1 MLSPSPRHTNCR
13 LPLALGTALLA
24 GLLLVPGC
32 RQAAEDSSVSSAG
45 GPQSTPDTPLNL
57 PPVPVLFATVMA
69 PAPPPA
75 QQVARAPLPPRPPDA
90 GQVAQQAVVPV
101 SGVPVSGPRRDAAV
115 NAGLIVCDPIPGDPA
130 LTTFGTACGRW
141 LDLIAAGQPELGRT
155 PYWEARGRARQEMGR
170 ADFHLTPAQAGA
182 LSGMT
187 GATHAACG
195 TISGV
200 PSRCTLTYSLY
211 ALPGGQP
218 VGPPLVQT
226 GAEAQIVAALPGMA
240 KALDARLGVRA
251 PRVPPS
257 VALSPSELTQVETIA
272 DEDAVS
278 DADLLALS
286 RLSAR
291 SPLAGMYYVGTRACN
306 DQILLNGMV
315 KTLLTQL
322 PSNTLVLSHLGYTE
336 SRALRAY
343 AASTRALIGRYPANA
358 LLAHTEIWEQRIWGT
373 RAGEWQAT
381 QRVCRDAPRDPD
393 SWLSPAA
400 TLGNIAEDL
409 RQSRLANDLS
419 ASEWTTLRRLYGQQE
434 QATLQA
440 TTLDPHYGHA
450 WIELAEAATFS
461 GDSGRADAAF
471 DKALAQD
478 TDKQEVYSWGLQM
491 YQPKWG
497 GDAAALGRVA
507 ALAVAEPWGSSN
519 GATSAAEALKSAGYK
534 AEAAQVLSVFIT
546 RQRAIVAKNPTDAL
560 EHWDLAAALAAQKTS
575 PSLREASLEYRIA
588 EHLMPNVPAIHRW
601 LGDVLD
607 QRGRTAEAIPE
618 YRKALA
624 LDPFDSTVHFALGFD
639 LKHERHFSEALTEL
653 HLAMRLDPRNADAH
667 YGLGELLT
675 MQHQYRPAAAEYREA
690 IRMSFYSLGAW
701 IGLPG
706 ALDECGL
713 YDEAIRAGR
722 EADHLLMEQEQA
734 NGETEPMIHDA
745 TADAYLHKKDWA
757 GSILESSA
765 SLGYNP
771 NDACAHENLAEAYIA
786 QGRKNAAHAEWERAI
801 ALGNP
806 EITPVARKLLAAH
819 P

>member
-1 MLSPSPRHTNCR
+1 MLFRHPRQADRR
-13 LPLALGTALLA
+13 LTLALGTALLA
-24 GLLLVPGC
+24 GLSLVPGC
-32 RQAAEDSSVSSAG
+32 RNAAEDSGLPPTATL
-45 GPQSTPDTPLNL
+45 QSTPDTPLKL
-57 PPVPVLFATVMA
+57 PPVPALFATVMA

-75 QQVARAPLPPRPPDA
+75 QQVARAPLPPRPPDPS
-90 GQVAQQAVVPV
+90 QVAHLAV
-101 SGVPVSGPRRDAAV
+101 AAAPGAQGNTTI
-115 NAGLIVCDPIPGDPA
+115 NAGLIVCDPIPRDPA
-130 LTTFGTACGRW
+130 LATFGAACGRW

-155 PYWEARGRARQEMGR
+155 PYWEARSRARLEMGR
-170 ADFHLTPAQAGA
+170 ADFRLTPAQAVPLA
-182 LSGMT
+182 GMT

-195 TISGV
+195 TITGA
-200 PSRCTLTYSLY
+200 PSRCTLTYGLY

-226 GAEAQIVAALPGMA
+226 GTEQQVAAALPGMA
-240 KALDARLGVRA
+240 KALDARLGVHA
-251 PRVPPS
+251 PRLPPS
-257 VALSPSELTQVETIA
+257 VALSPAELTQMEMIGA
-272 DEDAVS
+272 EDTVS

-291 SPLAGMYYVGTRACN
+291 SPLAGMYYVGTRASD
-306 DQILLNGMV
+306 DQVLLNGMV
-315 KTLLTQL
+315 KTLLAQL
-322 PSNTLVLSHLGYTE
+322 PANTLVLSHLGYTE
-336 SRALRAY
+336 PGALRAY
-343 AASTRALIGRYPANA
+343 AAPTQALIGRYPANS

-373 RAGEWQAT
+373 RAGEWQAA
-381 QRVCRDAPRDPD
+381 QRICRAAPRDPD
-393 SWLSPAA
+393 SWLSRAY

-461 GDSGRADAAF
+461 GDSGQADAAF
-471 DKALAQD
+471 GKALALD
-478 TDKQEVYSWGLQM
+478 TNKQEVYSWGLQM

-497 GDAAALGRVA
+497 GSAASLDRVA

-519 GATSAAEALKSAGYK
+519 GATSAAEALGSAGYK
-534 AEAAQVLSVFIT
+534 AEAAQVLSAFIA
-546 RQRAIVAKNPTDAL
+546 RQRAVVAKAPADAL

-588 EHLMPNVPAIHRW
+588 EHLMPNAPAIHHW

-607 QRGRTAEAIPE
+607 QRHRMAEAIAE

-639 LKHERHFSEALTEL
+639 LKHERRFPETLTEL
-653 HLAMRLDPRNADAH
+653 RLAMRLDPRNADAH
-667 YGLGELLT
+667 YGLGELLY
-675 MQHQYRPAAAEYREA
+675 MQRQYRPAAAEYREA

-701 IGLPG
+701 IGLPA
-706 ALDECGL
+706 ALDQCGL
-713 YDEAIRAGR
+713 YDEAIRACR
-722 EADHLLMEQEQA
+722 KADHLLTEQEQA
-734 NGETEPMIHDA
+734 NGETEPVIHDA
-745 TADAYLHKKDWA
+745 AADAYLHKKDWA
-757 GSILESSA
+757 GCITESNA

-786 QGRKNAAHAEWERAI
+786 QGRKGAAHAEWERAI
-801 ALGNP
+801 ALGDP
-806 EITPVARKLLAAH
+806 VITPVARKLLAVH